1 MLLKENERIDD
12 LEFKGLKIIQNKEGF
27 CFGIDS
33 ILLSDY
39 AKKLKNGAKV
49 IDIGTGT
56 GIISILLCG
65 KTELKKIIGVEIQSE
80 VTEMASKLSHITG
93 IEIQEEVAE
102 MAKRS
107 IELNN
112 LQGKFDI
119 KNINIKDVF
128 EEIEPNTIDAIVTNP
143 PYMKLNTGAK
153 NIEKKKLISR
163 HEVECDLEDII
174 KISYKLLKSKGEFYM
189 VHRAERIVDIMYL
202 LRKYKVEPKTIRFV
216 HPKKCKEPNL
226 ILIKCVKDGGNGLK
240 IDEPLIVYDE
250 KENYTDE
257 IYKIYNKEKK

>member
-39 AKKLKNGAKV
+39 AKNIKPGTKV

-56 GIISILLCG
+56 GIIGILLC
-65 KTELKKIIGVEIQSE
+65 KK
-80 VTEMASKLSHITG
+80 SKAAHITG
-93 IEIQEEVAE
+93 IEIQAEVAD

-107 IELNN
+107 IKLNG
-112 LQGKFDI
+112 LEEKFDI

-128 EEIEPNTIDAIVTNP
+128 EEIEPNTIDVVVTNP
-143 PYMKLNTGAK
+143 PYMKANTGAK
-153 NIEKKKLISR
+153 NIEKKKLISS
-163 HEVECDLEDII
+163 HEIECNLEDII
-174 KISYKLLKSKGEFYM
+174 RISYKLLKSKGEFYM
-189 VHRAERIVDIMYL
+189 VHRAERIVDIMYM
-202 LRKYKVEPKTIRFV
+202 LRKYRIEPKTIRFV
-216 HPKKCKEPNL
+216 HPKKEREPNL

-240 IDEPLIVYDE
+240 IETPLIVYDDNG
-250 KENYTDE
+250 NYTDE
-257 IYKIYNKEKK
+257 IYKIYNKERKE